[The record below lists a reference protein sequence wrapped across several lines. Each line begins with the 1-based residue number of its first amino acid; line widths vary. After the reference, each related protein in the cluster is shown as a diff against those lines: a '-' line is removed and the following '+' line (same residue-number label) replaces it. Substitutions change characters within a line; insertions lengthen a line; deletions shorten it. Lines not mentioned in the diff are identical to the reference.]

1 MASKKK
7 HTKLKTILSSVE
19 PLTEEEK
26 IQFKE
31 RNIQEWFHHNSE
43 IILKLASK
51 DPKLADDL
59 VEKCLQ
65 HEKLRLFLVRQLKK
79 RRGKGG
85 IRSLDTTR
93 HSLLLLNY
101 YLLLEEP
108 DNKNYPN
115 ERDHRDNVLETLAE
129 EYGMKVEAIER
140 RITKARKIVQKKHL
154 PEFAH
159 SILLKQKRKGRKP
172 T

>member
-7 HTKLKTILSSVE
+7 HIKLKTIANSFE
-19 PLTEEEK
+19 PFTEEEK
-26 IQFKE
+26 IQFKK
-31 RNIQEWFHHNSE
+31 RNIREWFHHNSE
-43 IILKLASK
+43 FILGLASK
-51 DPKLADDL
+51 DPKLADEL

-65 HEKLRLFLVRQLKK
+65 HENLRLFLVRQLKK

-85 IRSLDTTR
+85 TQLWDTAR
-93 HSLLLLNY
+93 YSLLLLNY

-108 DNKNYPN
+108 DDKNYPN
-115 ERDHRDNVLETLAE
+115 ERDHRDGVLETLAE

>member
-1 MASKKK
+1 MASNKK
-7 HTKLKTILSSVE
+7 HIKLKTILSSVE

-31 RNIQEWFHHNSE
+31 RKIQEWFNHNSE
-43 IILKLASK
+43 VILELASK
-51 DPKLADDL
+51 NQKYAGEL

-65 HEKLRLFLVRQLKK
+65 HEKLRLFLVRELKK

-85 IRSLDTTR
+85 TRSWDTAR
-93 HSLLLLNY
+93 YSLLLINY

-115 ERDHRDNVLETLAE
+115 ERDHRDRVLETLAE
-129 EYGMKVEAIER
+129 EYNLKVEAIER

-159 SILLKQKRKGRKP
+159 SILLKQKRKGRNP
-172 T
+172 A